1 MDSRF
6 RGNDKMGLIYPSNIY
21 PPNQTPP
28 GAIGW
33 NFLVS
38 TPSDFHLGISA
49 ILIPLP
55 AAATR

>member
-1 MDSRF
+1 MTKLELIF
-6 RGNDKMGLIYPSNIY
+6 RSSNIY
-21 PPNQTPP
+21 PPNQTPS

-38 TPSDFHLGISA
+38 TPSDSHPE
-49 ILIPLP
+49 IPAVSIPRP